1 MSNTLVYVVM
11 DGHNLKVYQVLRD
24 VGRDY
29 PVSYRTLLRHIGSGG
44 IYIRRSLRVQRVELE
59 SRRVP
64 HPGGFKFH

>member
-29 PVSYRTLLRHIGSGG
+29 PVSYRTLLRHIGSGVF
-44 IYIRRSLRVQRVELE
+44 IFVDL
-59 SRRVP
+59 
-64 HPGGFKFH
+64 